1 MKKLLFLGEQQNSYF
16 IKEAANQYGCE
27 IIISGYVVSSASIV
41 DKALVDNYDYILIDV
56 SGLLI
61 SPLDLKGC
69 IEQILIGS
77 QARVAVMGQGMSMTS
92 AIVQAAVEAGIH
104 NVLLSVYPREISEDC
119 IEFLSGN
126 SNIESKKDQM
136 NNTVY
141 DAVKITPFAK
151 INIERT
157 TIGVAGTIE
166 RIGVTTQAIQ
176 LCKWLKMKGKNV
188 CYIQMNDSGYVEN
201 LKVFYD
207 NVIADE
213 IQGCV
218 SYENVEMYY
227 DKARIDEILNRNY
240 DFYVYDYGTMT
251 NEDFQKTSFFEK
263 NYKIVVTGTKP
274 TELRSFHQHMEELY
288 HKHIHYIFSFVAER
302 DRKNVMEMM
311 RGKENSGKDKYSY
324 LAGVTLDMFNLNLDN
339 MTNYEKIIPL
349 EEDQVEEE
357 PEKKGLFTFFKK
369 DSLNK
374 SKDKKE
380 KNDKK
385 VKEKKKKRNKKASV
399 KDEFENEAIN
409 IPSTTEC
416 VKEVGITEE
425 LTQEKGQ
432 IYG

>member
-1 MKKLLFLGEQQNSYF
+1 MKKLLFLGEQKNSYF

-27 IIISGYVVSSASIV
+27 IEISGYVVSSTSMV
-41 DKALVDNYDYILIDV
+41 DRALVDNYDYILIDV

-61 SPLDLKGC
+61 SPLDLKEC

-77 QARVAVMGQGMSMTS
+77 QARVAVMGQGMSMTT
-92 AIVQAAVEAGIH
+92 AIIQAAVEAGIH

-126 SNIESKKDQM
+126 SNIETKKDQM

-141 DAVKITPFAK
+141 DEVKIMPFAK

-201 LKVFYD
+201 LKVFYE
-207 NVIADE
+207 NVVVDE
-213 IQGCV
+213 AQGCA
-218 SYENVEMYY
+218 SYENVEMYH

-240 DFYVYDYGTMT
+240 DFYVYDYGTIT
-251 NEDFQKTSFFEK
+251 NECFQKTSFFEK

-274 TELRSFHQHMEELY
+274 TELNSFNQCMEELY
-288 HKHIHYIFSFVAER
+288 HKHIHYVFSFVSEG
-302 DRKNVMEMM
+302 DRENVMEMM
-311 RGKENSGKDKYSY
+311 SDKDKYSY
-324 LAGVTLDMFNLNLDN
+324 LAGVTLDMFSLNSDN
-339 MTNYEKIIPL
+339 ISNFEKIIPL
-349 EEDQVEEE
+349 EEEIEEE
-357 PEKKGLFTFFKK
+357 PEKKGLFSFLKK
-369 DSLNK
+369 DTSEKL
-374 SKDKKE
+374 KDKKE
-380 KNDKK
+380 K
-385 VKEKKKKRNKKASV
+385 KKKGKKKEDA
-399 KDEFENEAIN
+399 KDELENEKTNTHI
-409 IPSTTEC
+409 STEYAE
-416 VKEVGITEE
+416 EVGITEE

-432 IYG
+432 LYGQV

>member
-1 MKKLLFLGEQQNSYF
+1 MKKLLFLGEQKNSYF

-27 IIISGYVVSSASIV
+27 IEISGYVVSSTSMV
-41 DKALVDNYDYILIDV
+41 DRALVDNYDYILIDV

-61 SPLDLKGC
+61 SPLDLKEC

-77 QARVAVMGQGMSMTS
+77 QARVAVMGQGMSMTT
-92 AIVQAAVEAGIH
+92 AIIQAAVEAGIH

-126 SNIESKKDQM
+126 SNIETKKDQM

-141 DAVKITPFAK
+141 DEVKIMPFAK

-201 LKVFYD
+201 LKVFYE
-207 NVIADE
+207 NVVVDE
-213 IQGCV
+213 PQGCV

-240 DFYVYDYGTMT
+240 DFYVYDYGTIT
-251 NEDFQKTSFFEK
+251 NEYFQKTSFFEK

-274 TELRSFHQHMEELY
+274 TELNSFNQCIEELY
-288 HKHIHYIFSFVAER
+288 HKHIHYVFSFVSEG
-302 DRKNVMEMM
+302 DRENVMEMM
-311 RGKENSGKDKYSY
+311 SDKNKYSY
-324 LAGVTLDMFNLNLDN
+324 LAGVTLDMFSLNSDN
-339 MTNYEKIIPL
+339 ISNFEKIIPL
-349 EEDQVEEE
+349 EEEVEEE
-357 PEKKGLFTFFKK
+357 PEKKGLFSFLKK
-369 DSLNK
+369 DTSEKLK
-374 SKDKKE
+374 YKKE
-380 KNDKK
+380 KKP
-385 VKEKKKKRNKKASV
+385 KEKKKKRKK
-399 KDEFENEAIN
+399 KEDTKNELENEKTNTHI
-409 IPSTTEC
+409 STEYTE
-416 VKEVGITEE
+416 EVGIKEE

-432 IYG
+432 LYGQV

>member
-1 MKKLLFLGEQQNSYF
+1 MKKLLFLGEQKNSYF

-27 IIISGYVVSSASIV
+27 IEISGYVVSSTSMV
-41 DKALVDNYDYILIDV
+41 DRALVDNYDYILIDV

-61 SPLDLKGC
+61 SPLDLKEC

-77 QARVAVMGQGMSMTS
+77 QARVAVMGQGMSMTT
-92 AIVQAAVEAGIH
+92 AIIQAAVEAGIH

-126 SNIESKKDQM
+126 SNIETKKDQM

-141 DAVKITPFAK
+141 DEVKIMPFAK

-201 LKVFYD
+201 LKVFYE
-207 NVIADE
+207 NVVVDE
-213 IQGCV
+213 AQGCV

-240 DFYVYDYGTMT
+240 DFYVYDYGTIT
-251 NEDFQKTSFFEK
+251 NEYFQKTSFFEK

-274 TELRSFHQHMEELY
+274 TELNSFNQCMEELY
-288 HKHIHYIFSFVAER
+288 HKHIHYVFSFVSEG
-302 DRKNVMEMM
+302 DRENVMEMM
-311 RGKENSGKDKYSY
+311 SDKDKYSY
-324 LAGVTLDMFNLNLDN
+324 LAGVTLDMFSLNSDN
-339 MTNYEKIIPL
+339 ISNFEKIIPL
-349 EEDQVEEE
+349 EEEIEED
-357 PEKKGLFTFFKK
+357 PEKKGLFSFLKK
-369 DSLNK
+369 DTSEKL
-374 SKDKKE
+374 KDKKE
-380 KNDKK
+380 KKP
-385 VKEKKKKRNKKASV
+385 KEKKKKRKKKEDA
-399 KDEFENEAIN
+399 KDELENEKTNTHI
-409 IPSTTEC
+409 STEYAE
-416 VKEVGITEE
+416 EVGITEE

-432 IYG
+432 LYGQV

>member
-1 MKKLLFLGEQQNSYF
+1 MKKLLFLGEQKNSYF

-27 IIISGYVVSSASIV
+27 IEISGYVVSSTSMV
-41 DKALVDNYDYILIDV
+41 DRALVDNYDYILIDV
-56 SGLLI
+56 SGLLM
-61 SPLDLKGC
+61 SPLDLKEC

-77 QARVAVMGQGMSMTS
+77 QARVAVMGQGMSMTT
-92 AIVQAAVEAGIH
+92 AIIQAAVEAGIH

-126 SNIESKKDQM
+126 SNIETKKDQM

-141 DAVKITPFAK
+141 DEVKIMPFAK

-201 LKVFYD
+201 LKVFYE
-207 NVIADE
+207 NVVVDE
-213 IQGCV
+213 AQGCV

-240 DFYVYDYGTMT
+240 DFYVYDYGTIT
-251 NEDFQKTSFFEK
+251 NEYFQKTSFFEK

-274 TELRSFHQHMEELY
+274 TELNSFNQCMEELY
-288 HKHIHYIFSFVAER
+288 HKHIHYVFSFVSEG
-302 DRKNVMEMM
+302 DRENVMEMM
-311 RGKENSGKDKYSY
+311 SDKDKYSY
-324 LAGVTLDMFNLNLDN
+324 LAGVTLDMFSLNSDN
-339 MTNYEKIIPL
+339 ISNFEKIIPL
-349 EEDQVEEE
+349 EEEIEEE
-357 PEKKGLFTFFKK
+357 PEKKGLFSFLKK
-369 DSLNK
+369 DTSEKL
-374 SKDKKE
+374 KDKKE
-380 KNDKK
+380 K
-385 VKEKKKKRNKKASV
+385 KKKGKKKEDA
-399 KDEFENEAIN
+399 KDELENEKTNTHI
-409 IPSTTEC
+409 STEYAE
-416 VKEVGITEE
+416 EVGLTEE

-432 IYG
+432 LYGQV

>member
-1 MKKLLFLGEQQNSYF
+1 MKKLLFLGEQKNSYF

-27 IIISGYVVSSASIV
+27 IEISGYVVSSTSMV
-41 DKALVDNYDYILIDV
+41 DRALVDNYDYILIDV

-61 SPLDLKGC
+61 SPLDLKEC

-77 QARVAVMGQGMSMTS
+77 QARVAVMGQGMSMTT
-92 AIVQAAVEAGIH
+92 AIIQAAVEAGIH

-126 SNIESKKDQM
+126 SNIETKKDQM

-141 DAVKITPFAK
+141 DEVKIMPFAK

-201 LKVFYD
+201 LKVFYE
-207 NVIADE
+207 NVVVDE
-213 IQGCV
+213 AQGCV

-240 DFYVYDYGTMT
+240 DFYAYDYGTIT
-251 NEDFQKTSFFEK
+251 NEYFQKTSFFEK

-274 TELRSFHQHMEELY
+274 TELSSFNQCIEELY
-288 HKHIHYIFSFVAER
+288 HKHIHYVFSFVSEG
-302 DRKNVMEMM
+302 DRENVMEMM
-311 RGKENSGKDKYSY
+311 SDKNKYSY
-324 LAGVTLDMFNLNLDN
+324 LAGVTLDMFSLNSDN
-339 MTNYEKIIPL
+339 ISNFEKIIPL
-349 EEDQVEEE
+349 EEEVEEE
-357 PEKKGLFTFFKK
+357 PEKKGLFSFLKK
-369 DSLNK
+369 DTSEKLK
-374 SKDKKE
+374 YKKE
-380 KNDKK
+380 KKP
-385 VKEKKKKRNKKASV
+385 KEKKKKRKK
-399 KDEFENEAIN
+399 KEDTKNELENEKTNTHI
-409 IPSTTEC
+409 STEYTE
-416 VKEVGITEE
+416 EVGIKEE

-432 IYG
+432 LYGQV

>member
-1 MKKLLFLGEQQNSYF
+1 MKKLLFLGEQKNSYF

-27 IIISGYVVSSASIV
+27 IEISGYVVSSTSMV
-41 DKALVDNYDYILIDV
+41 DRALVDNYDYILIDV

-61 SPLDLKGC
+61 SPLDLKEC

-77 QARVAVMGQGMSMTS
+77 QARVAVMGQGMSMTT
-92 AIVQAAVEAGIH
+92 AIIQAAVEAGIH

-126 SNIESKKDQM
+126 SNIETKKDQM

-141 DAVKITPFAK
+141 DEVKIMPFAK

-201 LKVFYD
+201 LKVFYE
-207 NVIADE
+207 NVVVDE
-213 IQGCV
+213 AQGCV

-240 DFYVYDYGTMT
+240 DFYVYDYGTIT
-251 NEDFQKTSFFEK
+251 NEYFQKTSFFEK

-274 TELRSFHQHMEELY
+274 TELNSFNQCMEELY
-288 HKHIHYIFSFVAER
+288 HKHIHYVFSFVSEG
-302 DRKNVMEMM
+302 DRENVMEMM
-311 RGKENSGKDKYSY
+311 SDKDKYSY
-324 LAGVTLDMFNLNLDN
+324 LAGVTLDMFSLNSDN
-339 MTNYEKIIPL
+339 ISNFEKIIPL
-349 EEDQVEEE
+349 EEEVEEE
-357 PEKKGLFTFFKK
+357 PEKKGLFSFLKK
-369 DSLNK
+369 DTSEKL
-374 SKDKKE
+374 KDKKE
-380 KNDKK
+380 KKP
-385 VKEKKKKRNKKASV
+385 KEKKKKRKK
-399 KDEFENEAIN
+399 KEDTKNELENEKTNTHI
-409 IPSTTEC
+409 STEYTE
-416 VKEVGITEE
+416 EVGIKEE

-432 IYG
+432 LYGQV

>member
-1 MKKLLFLGEQQNSYF
+1 MKKLLFLGEQKNSYF

-27 IIISGYVVSSASIV
+27 IEISGYVVSSTSMV
-41 DKALVDNYDYILIDV
+41 DRALVDNYDYILIDV

-61 SPLDLKGC
+61 SPLDLKEC

-77 QARVAVMGQGMSMTS
+77 QARVAVMGQGMSMTT
-92 AIVQAAVEAGIH
+92 AIIQAAVEAGIH

-126 SNIESKKDQM
+126 SNIETKKDQM

-141 DAVKITPFAK
+141 DEVKIMPFAK

-201 LKVFYD
+201 LKVFYE
-207 NVIADE
+207 NVVVDE
-213 IQGCV
+213 AQGCV

-240 DFYVYDYGTMT
+240 DFYVYDYGTIT
-251 NEDFQKTSFFEK
+251 NEYFQKTSFFEK

-274 TELRSFHQHMEELY
+274 TELNSFNQCIEELY
-288 HKHIHYIFSFVAER
+288 HKHIHYVFSFVSEG
-302 DRKNVMEMM
+302 DRENVMEMM
-311 RGKENSGKDKYSY
+311 SDKNKYSY
-324 LAGVTLDMFNLNLDN
+324 LAGVTLDMFSLNSDN
-339 MTNYEKIIPL
+339 ISNFEKIIPL
-349 EEDQVEEE
+349 EEEVEEE
-357 PEKKGLFTFFKK
+357 PEKKGLFSFLKK
-369 DSLNK
+369 DTSEKLK
-374 SKDKKE
+374 YKKE
-380 KNDKK
+380 KKP
-385 VKEKKKKRNKKASV
+385 KEKKKKRKK
-399 KDEFENEAIN
+399 
-409 IPSTTEC
+409 
-416 VKEVGITEE
+416 KEDT
-425 LTQEKGQ
+425 KNS
-432 IYG
+432 

>member
-1 MKKLLFLGEQQNSYF
+1 MKKLLFLGEQKNSYF

-27 IIISGYVVSSASIV
+27 IEISGYVVSSTSMV
-41 DKALVDNYDYILIDV
+41 DRALVDNYDYILIDV

-61 SPLDLKGC
+61 SPLDLKEC

-77 QARVAVMGQGMSMTS
+77 QARVAVMGQGMSMTT
-92 AIVQAAVEAGIH
+92 AIIQAAVEAGIH

-126 SNIESKKDQM
+126 SNIETKKDQM

-141 DAVKITPFAK
+141 DEVKIMPFAK

-201 LKVFYD
+201 LKVFYE
-207 NVIADE
+207 NVVVDE
-213 IQGCV
+213 AQGCA
-218 SYENVEMYY
+218 SYENVEMYH

-240 DFYVYDYGTMT
+240 DFYVYDYGTIT
-251 NEDFQKTSFFEK
+251 NEYFQKTSFFEK

-274 TELRSFHQHMEELY
+274 TELNSFNQCMEELY
-288 HKHIHYIFSFVAER
+288 HKHIHYVFSFVSEG
-302 DRKNVMEMM
+302 DRENVMEMM
-311 RGKENSGKDKYSY
+311 SDKDKYSY
-324 LAGVTLDMFNLNLDN
+324 LAGVTLDMFSLNSDN
-339 MTNYEKIIPL
+339 ISNFEKIIPL
-349 EEDQVEEE
+349 EEEIEEE
-357 PEKKGLFTFFKK
+357 PEKKGLFSFLKK
-369 DSLNK
+369 DTSEKL
-374 SKDKKE
+374 KDKKE
-380 KNDKK
+380 KKKK
-385 VKEKKKKRNKKASV
+385 VKKKEDA
-399 KDEFENEAIN
+399 KDELENEKTNTHI
-409 IPSTTEC
+409 STEYTE
-416 VKEVGITEE
+416 EVGIKEE

-432 IYG
+432 LYGQV

>member
-1 MKKLLFLGEQQNSYF
+1 MKKLLFLGEQKNSYF

-27 IIISGYVVSSASIV
+27 IEISGYVVSSTSMV
-41 DKALVDNYDYILIDV
+41 DRALVDNYDYILIDV

-61 SPLDLKGC
+61 SPLDLKEC

-77 QARVAVMGQGMSMTS
+77 QARVAVMGQGMSMTT
-92 AIVQAAVEAGIH
+92 AIIQAAVEAGIH

-126 SNIESKKDQM
+126 SNIETKKDQM

-141 DAVKITPFAK
+141 DEVKIMPFAK

-201 LKVFYD
+201 LKVFYE
-207 NVIADE
+207 NVVVDE
-213 IQGCV
+213 AQGCV

-240 DFYVYDYGTMT
+240 DFYVYDYGTIT
-251 NEDFQKTSFFEK
+251 NEYFQKTSFFEK

-274 TELRSFHQHMEELY
+274 TELNSFNQCMEELY
-288 HKHIHYIFSFVAER
+288 HKHIHYVFSFVSEG
-302 DRKNVMEMM
+302 DRENVMEMM
-311 RGKENSGKDKYSY
+311 SDKDKYSY
-324 LAGVTLDMFNLNLDN
+324 LAGVTLDMFSLNSDN
-339 MTNYEKIIPL
+339 ISNFEKIIPL
-349 EEDQVEEE
+349 EEEIEEE
-357 PEKKGLFTFFKK
+357 PEKKGLFSFLKK
-369 DSLNK
+369 DTSEKL
-374 SKDKKE
+374 KDKKE
-380 KNDKK
+380 K
-385 VKEKKKKRNKKASV
+385 KKKGKKKEDA
-399 KDEFENEAIN
+399 KDELENEKTNTHI
-409 IPSTTEC
+409 STEYAE
-416 VKEVGITEE
+416 EVGITEE

-432 IYG
+432 LYGQV

>member
-1 MKKLLFLGEQQNSYF
+1 MKKLLFLGEQKNSYF

-27 IIISGYVVSSASIV
+27 IEISGYVVSSTSMV
-41 DKALVDNYDYILIDV
+41 DRALVDNYDYILIDV

-61 SPLDLKGC
+61 SPLDLKEC

-77 QARVAVMGQGMSMTS
+77 QARVAVMGQGMSMTT
-92 AIVQAAVEAGIH
+92 AIIQAAVEAGIH

-126 SNIESKKDQM
+126 SNIETKKDQM

-141 DAVKITPFAK
+141 DEVKIMPFAK

-201 LKVFYD
+201 LKVFYE
-207 NVIADE
+207 NVVVDE
-213 IQGCV
+213 AQGCV

-240 DFYVYDYGTMT
+240 DFYVYDYGTIT
-251 NEDFQKTSFFEK
+251 NEYFQKTSFFEK

-274 TELRSFHQHMEELY
+274 TELNSFNQCMEELY
-288 HKHIHYIFSFVAER
+288 HKHIHYVFSFVSEG
-302 DRKNVMEMM
+302 DRENVMEMM
-311 RGKENSGKDKYSY
+311 SDKDKYSY
-324 LAGVTLDMFNLNLDN
+324 LAGVTLDMFSLNSDN
-339 MTNYEKIIPL
+339 ISNFEKIVPL
-349 EEDQVEEE
+349 EEEIEEE
-357 PEKKGLFTFFKK
+357 PEKKGLFSFLKK
-369 DSLNK
+369 DTSEKL
-374 SKDKKE
+374 KDKKE
-380 KNDKK
+380 K
-385 VKEKKKKRNKKASV
+385 KKKGKKKEDA
-399 KDEFENEAIN
+399 KDELENEKTNTHI
-409 IPSTTEC
+409 STEYTE
-416 VKEVGITEE
+416 EVGIKEE

-432 IYG
+432 LYGQV